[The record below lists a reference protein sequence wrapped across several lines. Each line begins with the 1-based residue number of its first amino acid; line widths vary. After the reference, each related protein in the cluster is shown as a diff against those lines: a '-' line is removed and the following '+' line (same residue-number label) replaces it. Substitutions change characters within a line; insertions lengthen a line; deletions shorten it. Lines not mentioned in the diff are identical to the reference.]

1 MKYFISSKAKI
12 NLYITKILAFG
23 ETNMRKLVQISLA

>member
-12 NLYITKILAFG
+12 NLYITKKIAFG
-23 ETNMRKLVQISLA
+23 ETNEGTCTH